1 MKNTVAATAA
11 ALLLAAAG
19 TAAGSTNLIV
29 NGGFEQGPAI
39 SGDGYAR
46 GVLPTGWDA
55 VQGLEVPDILS
66 NAYNQGGAGF
76 AQLLHAHSGD
86 RYLDMNGASSTG
98 GLSQTISG
106 LVPLSAITVTFWTGQ
121 WAQNS
126 AGTLVA
132 TLSGQSTVSTT
143 VPVPYAPDAETSQW
157 SQHTLTG
164 FASASGTATVSFTGD
179 STRLDRGAPGLDD
192 VVVTGSTTVPEPGAW
207 ALMIGGFGLAGAGL
221 RRRRGRIA

>member
-1 MKNTVAATAA
+1 MKISVAAAAA
-11 ALLLAAAG
+11 ALVLAAAG

-29 NGGFEQGPAI
+29 NGGFEQGPSI
-39 SGDGYAR
+39 GGGGYAR
-46 GVLPTGWDA
+46 GLLPTGWDA
-55 VQGLEVPDILS
+55 VPGIEVPDILS
-66 NAYNQGGAGF
+66 NAYNQSGAGF
-76 AQLLHAHSGD
+76 AQLLHAHGGE

-106 LVPLSAITVTFWTGQ
+106 LVPLSAITITFWSGQ

-132 TLSGQSTVSTT
+132 TLSGNSTVSTT
-143 VPVPYAPDAETSQW
+143 VSVPYDPGAEASQW

-164 FASASGTATVSFTGD
+164 FASATGTATLRFTGD

-192 VVVTGSTTVPEPGAW
+192 VVFIGSTAVPEPGVW
-207 ALMIGGFGLAGAGL
+207 ALMIGGLGLAGVGL
-221 RRRRGRIA
+221 RRRTTRAA